1 MIDKVD
7 RLKTISE
14 EYLALQQKLH
24 DNPSYGIASTYFAP
38 LVAEIIKHYK
48 IKSISDYGAG
58 KKRLA
63 ESLQKL
69 KSLPNRYLPY
79 DPAFPE
85 YGDPMTADLVCCIDV
100 LEHIEPDFIDNVI
113 FDLSKITTNFG
124 FFTIHMGPAGKFL
137 ADGRNAHLIQQSTS
151 YWLEKLV
158 KYFDI
163 VQLMEH
169 QMMGNGFWII
179 VKPR

>member
-100 LEHIEPDFIDNVI
+100 LEHIEPDS
-113 FDLSKITTNFG
+113 LIT
-124 FFTIHMGPAGKFL
+124 
-137 ADGRNAHLIQQSTS
+137 
-151 YWLEKLV
+151 
-158 KYFDI
+158 
-163 VQLMEH
+163 
-169 QMMGNGFWII
+169 
-179 VKPR
+179 